1 MPSFTGRLT
10 SEAGPQTHRARHAPV
25 NESSSS
31 ANACSSCKLYS
42 ALVSGW
48 LSTAYA
54 CGYSDASII
63 SRSRQNVGKSS
74 AFMCAGALQTP
85 AQGLRTATAHV
96 GRGGTP
102 TSFKRMQMLWP
113 CCPRK
118 SGWHDFARPRYAD
131 LMTSGEASSSTCA
144 IAMCCKFLLQ
154 GREATVLKHL
164 QS

>member
-54 CGYSDASII
+54 CGHSDASII
-63 SRSRQNVGKSS
+63 SRSTQCRQIERVHVRRCTSDSCSKIANRHCTCRLRRDTHLVQKNADIVALLSQEVWVARFCQAAVRRLDDLWRGVIVHLRNRNV
-74 AFMCAGALQTP
+74 LQILT
-85 AQGLRTATAHV
+85 G
-96 GRGGTP
+96 
-102 TSFKRMQMLWP
+102 S
-113 CCPRK
+113 
-118 SGWHDFARPRYAD
+118 
-131 LMTSGEASSSTCA
+131 
-144 IAMCCKFLLQ
+144 
-154 GREATVLKHL
+154 
-164 QS
+164 